1 MYRWPQQW
9 CFIICVLDGHFMMLP
24 IGVIDSGVG
33 GLTVVHELMRQ
44 LPNEQIIYVGDTLRC
59 PYGPR
64 PPHEVQQFTR
74 EMVGFLLS
82 QRIKMLVIACNTATA
97 FTLEALR
104 QELSIPVIGVIQP
117 GARAAIKVSQSNQV
131 GVIGTEGTINSG
143 AYEKMLQHLK
153 PNIKVAS
160 LACPKF
166 VPMVEQGEL
175 EGSNALRMVRET
187 LGPFVAAHAM
197 DTLVLGCT
205 HYPLLRAL
213 IQQVVGEEVNIISSN
228 EEVANEVSS
237 VLGFL
242 GQLNESPSSNE
253 HAFYTTGDV
262 ELFHNVHQRLFGDS
276 VPKVKGLVLTP
287 AS

>member
-64 PPHEVQQFTR
+64 PPQEVRQFTR
-74 EMVGFLLS
+74 EMVAFLLK
-82 QRIKMLVIACNTATA
+82 QKIKMLVIACNTATA
-97 FTLEALR
+97 FALEMLR
-104 QELSIPVIGVIQP
+104 NELQIPVVGVIHP

-131 GVIGTEGTINSG
+131 GVIGTEGTIKSG
-143 AYEKMLQHLK
+143 AYETTLKRLK
-153 PNIKVAS
+153 PNITVAS
-160 LACPKF
+160 LACPNF
-166 VPMVEQGEL
+166 VPLVEQGEL
-175 EGSNALRMVRET
+175 EGNNALALVRAT
-187 LGPFVAAHAM
+187 LEPFITTHAM

-205 HYPLLRAL
+205 HYPLLRPL
-213 IQQVVGEEVNIISSN
+213 IQKVVGKDINIISSN

-237 VLGFL
+237 VLSFL
-242 GQLNESPSSNE
+242 EQLAESPSPKA
-253 HAFYTTGDV
+253 HAFYTTGDI
-262 ELFHNVHQRLFGDS
+262 ELFHKVHQRLFGDS
-276 VPKVKGLVLTP
+276 VPKVKALTL
-287 AS
+287 